1 MSAPQ
6 RRQQQPHQYQQQ
18 YYQPQQQH
26 TAQHYDPNYSS
37 YPAASYRP
45 HQQQLYQ
52 HSQPYPSADPY
63 AFTHNAQPSVSFTAH
78 PQNVPYEA
86 SRPHQHYVSPTGASN
101 HDPAHAAYP
110 KAGGYLTAADYAASA
125 GDFSANHMP
134 SPSTPGAYDGYSHGQ
149 IADRA
154 RLHNAAFVSQGASP
168 GLESQVAHMNING
181 PNTAL
186 PNKSIAHQHNFSNA
200 QTHSGM
206 EHSSNQADSAVG
218 ARGSRS
224 EISLRYP
231 LLPTLPERC
240 ATPPLLQSR
249 RYTQDDETPPQDVD
263 SAVLAYVTSLRT
275 ILSTYEKRDDLLRLR
290 TEAVGFQP
298 RQAWS
303 AWQSQQ
309 DASTADTHTSA
320 DDAISTNPVLGVR
333 LLQRL
338 DKLQRENDELG
349 RLLTTRTR
357 DGSGSAGVGAV
368 ETEQLRSEVRDCHR
382 LIQAM
387 DKALVD
393 AEARATASERALQVA
408 CMNNSTAMVPAPN
421 GEAAVTA
428 AASAKSGGSEEKKST
443 SATTSKAPAKR
454 GFKQPNPNAGASG
467 KSSAL
472 QQQQQ
477 QRTTNK
483 PQNTSSPAP
492 KPAGGGAGGGSKSTR
507 GDKSSTAST
516 DAKSSKFVKSK

>member
-26 TAQHYDPNYSS
+26 AAQQYAHDPTYSG
-37 YPAASYRP
+37 YPATPYHP
-45 HQQQLYQ
+45 QQQQQVYQ
-52 HSQPYPSADPY
+52 QSQPYPSADPY
-63 AFTHNAQPSVSFTAH
+63 AFTRNVQHSAFSTSH
-78 PQNVPYEA
+78 PQITPYEG
-86 SRPHQHYVSPTGASN
+86 SWPHRHYVSPSGTSN

-110 KAGGYLTAADYAASA
+110 QAGGYLTAADYAASA
-125 GDFSANHMP
+125 GDFSPNPA
-134 SPSTPGAYDGYSHGQ
+134 STSDRYDGYSHGQ
-149 IADRA
+149 SAGRSHLNNFA
-154 RLHNAAFVSQGASP
+154 SHGASP
-168 GLESQVAHMNING
+168 SLESQVAHMNISG
-181 PNTAL
+181 PTNAL
-186 PNKSIAHQHNFSNA
+186 PNKSTTYQHDFSNA

-206 EHSSNQADSAVG
+206 EHSSIHTDSAAG
-218 ARGSRS
+218 AREPRS

-231 LLPTLPERC
+231 PLPSLPERC
-240 ATPPLLQSR
+240 VTPPSLQSKR
-249 RYTQDDETPPQDVD
+249 STSHDENPSEDVD
-263 SAVLAYVTSLRT
+263 PAVLTYITSLRT
-275 ILSTYEKRDDLLRLR
+275 TLSTYEKRDDLLRLR

-309 DASTADTHTSA
+309 DASTADTHSSA
-320 DDAISTNPVLGVR
+320 DDSVSTNPVLGVR

-349 RLLTTRTR
+349 RLLTARTR
-357 DGSGSAGVGAV
+357 DGSGSGSVEAV
-368 ETEQLRSEVRDCHR
+368 ETEQLRSEIRDCHR

-408 CMNNSTAMVPAPN
+408 CMNHSTAMVPAPN

-428 AASAKSGGSEEKKST
+428 AASGKSRNSEEKKPT
-443 SATTSKAPAKR
+443 AATTSKPPARR
-454 GFKQPNPNAGASG
+454 GSKQPNPNAGASV
-467 KSSAL
+467 KSSAS

-477 QRTTNK
+477 HRTTNK
-483 PQNTSSPAP
+483 PHNASSPAT
-492 KPAGGGAGGGSKSTR
+492 KAGGGAKSTR
-507 GDKSSTAST
+507 GDTSSTAST
-516 DAKSSKFVKSK
+516 DAKSSKSVKSK